1 MNRWTLLLAALA
13 VAIAV
18 PNAAYA
24 QGLSGTVSDETG
36 AVLPG
41 VTITAVHVDTN
52 TPTIAITDAGG
63 QYNLAAL
70 RVGAYNITADLPGF
84 TVVTLEN
91 LTVGVGQSLD
101 VDFTLTVAT
110 LDETITV
117 TAEAPLIDTQQSDL
131 GGRVDQRQIED
142 LPVLGRNWM
151 ALAMLAPGSRATDVT
166 DSPTGQSGRR
176 SDPGYYQLN
185 MDGVQVTNTMAGSF
199 FGNVRFARDSIAEF
213 EFQSSRFDATNGRS
227 MGILLNTVSRG
238 GTNVVTGNGFGY
250 FRHSSMIAADHV
262 SGLNLDYAN
271 QQAGFSIGG
280 PLIENDMH
288 YFGYYEGE
296 REPNEYFFD
305 TPWEHFNLPSFRAAR
320 AEQKF
325 GVRFDDQMGDI
336 GRAMYRISG
345 WKNREPLE
353 RHNSR
358 AHPSVSNDSG
368 FSNYQS
374 QIGLTQTFGG
384 NMVHELKVYFHYLT
398 SFRLAVGDV
407 GPRVILAGLTL
418 GHPPYL
424 PLNLIG
430 RTWTVRDDV
439 TLLLGDHE
447 LKLGGD
453 YIWNNDFYEW
463 NNSRFGELNAQANN
477 IPAGQPFP
485 VGFPH
490 SMAEMFPEWNDVSTW
505 NLHALSP
512 FTLFWEKSF
521 GDWTWNNFVPYVAGW
536 VQDNWEVH
544 PRLTLNLGLRW
555 DYAHNWAADQWY
567 VPGPRPPAS
576 LIREQTPN
584 DFMNFGPRL
593 GFAWQASDTTV
604 VRGGW
609 GRYFTGPKD
618 QWSHHTPV
626 NIQLAI
632 PEARN
637 PGGIDG
643 VGRADFLQNPF
654 VELGFGTGGG
664 FLTGDANI
672 SLEQAFA
679 APKATSGYIAHE
691 NIYVPYSNQMSVGL
705 QQSVGQTMSFQVDY
719 VVTDSLGEQENWNHN
734 VTYNA
739 ATGLNYPYSPNP
751 NRPGQHLQ
759 YRRYPHWGVVS
770 RAFSSRESL
779 YKALETAFTKRFSD
793 SWQAAVT
800 YTWANFDDCDGNP
813 LIWDGDQLNA
823 GVTIPRD
830 LGGQC
835 GPSTGEQ
842 HHRLVTNGIW
852 EMPGGLQ
859 LSGLYFFGSGQR
871 SLTQAGRD
879 GRDSGGK
886 SNRLRTDGTIVERNN
901 WVGLPI
907 HRVDMKLAWPIPAGA
922 YEIEA
927 SVEIFNLFNH
937 ANFYTYVTNEASPS
951 YGLPLQSFLVAYVP
965 FTAALGLKVSF

>member
-1 MNRWTLLLAALA
+1 MNRWVLVLAAVA
-13 VAIAV
+13 VLIAV

-24 QGLSGTVSDETG
+24 QGSLSGTVSDETG

-52 TPTIAITDAGG
+52 TPTVAITDAGG

-70 RVGAYNITADLPGF
+70 RVGAYNVTADLPGF

-91 LTVGVGQSLD
+91 LTLGVGQALD
-101 VDFTLTVAT
+101 LDFTLTVAT

-166 DSPTGQSGRR
+166 DSPTGLSGRR

-185 MDGVQVTNTMAGSF
+185 MDGVQVTNTMASSF
-199 FGNVRFARDSIAEF
+199 FGNVKFARDSIAEF

-271 QQAGFSIGG
+271 QQGGFSIGG
-280 PLIENDMH
+280 PLVENDMH

-305 TPWEHFNLPSFRAAR
+305 TPWDHFNLPSFRAAR
-320 AEQKF
+320 VEQKF

-345 WKNREPLE
+345 WKNRDPIE
-353 RHNSR
+353 RHNST
-358 AHPSVSNDSG
+358 AHPSTSNDSG

-398 SFRLAVGDV
+398 SFRIANGDV
-407 GPRVILAGLTL
+407 GPRVYLTGLTL
-418 GHPPYL
+418 GHPQYL

-453 YIWNNDFYEW
+453 YLWNNDFYEW
-463 NNSRFGELNAQANN
+463 NNARFGVLRAQARN
-477 IPAGQPFP
+477 ISAGQQFP
-485 VGFPH
+485 DGFPY
-490 SMAEMFPEWNDVSTW
+490 SMAEMFPTWNDTSSW
-505 NLHALSP
+505 NLYALSP
-512 FTLFWEKSF
+512 FTVRWQRSF

-576 LIREQTPN
+576 LIREPTPN

-609 GRYFTGPKD
+609 GRYYTGPKD

-632 PEARN
+632 PEALN
-637 PGGIDG
+637 AGGLDG
-643 VGRADFLQNPF
+643 MGRADFVANPYSH
-654 VELGFGTGGG
+654 LGWGTGGG
-664 FLTGDANI
+664 FLTGEADI
-672 SLEQAFA
+672 SLERAFA
-679 APKATSGYIAHE
+679 APKNTSGYIAHE
-691 NIYVPYSNQMSVGL
+691 NIYVPYSNQMSVGF

-739 ATGLNYPYSPNP
+739 ATGLNYPYST
-751 NRPGQHLQ
+751 GQYQQ
-759 YRRYPHWGVVS
+759 YRRYPHWGSVS

-800 YTWANFDDCDGNP
+800 YTWANFDDCDGIP
-813 LIWDGDQLNA
+813 LIWDNDALNP
-823 GVTIPRD
+823 GVTIPFD
-830 LGGQC
+830 LGGEC

-842 HHRLVTNGIW
+842 HHRLVTNAIW
-852 EMPGGLQ
+852 EAPGGLQ

-871 SLTQAGRD
+871 SATTYGTD
-879 GRDSGGK
+879 FRDSGGK
-886 SNRLRTDGTIVERNN
+886 SRRLRPDGSLVTRHD

-927 SVEIFNLFNH
+927 SVEIFNVFNH
-937 ANFYTYVTNEASPS
+937 ANFYTYVTNESSPS
-951 YGLPLQSFLVAYVP
+951 YGNPRQSFLVAYVP
-965 FTAALGLKVSF
+965 RTAAVGLKVSF

>member
-1 MNRWTLLLAALA
+1 MNRWVLVLAAVA
-13 VAIAV
+13 VLIAV
-18 PNAAYA
+18 PSAAYA

-41 VTITAVHVDTN
+41 VTITATHVDTN
-52 TPTIAITDAGG
+52 TPTVAITDAGG
-63 QYNLAAL
+63 QYNFAAL
-70 RVGAYNITADLPGF
+70 RVGAYNVTADLPGF

-101 VDFTLTVAT
+101 LDFTLTVAT

-166 DSPTGQSGRR
+166 DSPTGLSGRR

-185 MDGVQVTNTMAGSF
+185 MDGVQVTNTMASSF
-199 FGNVRFARDSIAEF
+199 FGNVKFARDSIAEF

-262 SGLNLDYAN
+262 SGQSLDYAN
-271 QQAGFSIGG
+271 QQGGFSIGG
-280 PLIENDMH
+280 PLTENDMH

-305 TPWEHFNLPSFRAAR
+305 TPWDHFNLPSFRAAR
-320 AEQKF
+320 VEQKF
-325 GVRFDDQMGDI
+325 GLRFDDQMGDI
-336 GRAMYRISG
+336 GRAMYRFSG
-345 WKNREPLE
+345 WKNRDPIE
-353 RHNSR
+353 RHNST
-358 AHPSVSNDSG
+358 AHPSTSNDSG
-368 FSNYQS
+368 FSNYQA

-398 SFRLAVGDV
+398 SFRIANGDV
-407 GPRVILAGLTL
+407 GPRVYLSGLTL
-418 GHPPYL
+418 GHPQYL

-439 TLLLGDHE
+439 TLLLGNHE

-453 YIWNNDFYEW
+453 YLWNNDFYEW
-463 NNSRFGELNAQANN
+463 NNARFGVLDARARN
-477 IPAGQPFP
+477 IPAGQQFP
-485 VGFPH
+485 EGFPY
-490 SMAEMFPEWNDVSTW
+490 SMGEMFPAWNDVSSW

-512 FTLFWEKSF
+512 FTLRWQRSF

-576 LIREQTPN
+576 LIREPTSN

-609 GRYFTGPKD
+609 GRYYTGPKD

-632 PEARN
+632 PEALN
-637 PGGIDG
+637 AGGLDG
-643 VGRADFLQNPF
+643 MGRADFVANPF
-654 VELGFGTGGG
+654 AELGWGTGGG
-664 FLTGDANI
+664 FLTGEADI
-672 SLEQAFA
+672 SLERAFA
-679 APKATSGYIAHE
+679 APKNTSGYIAHE
-691 NIYVPYSNQMSVGL
+691 NIYVPYSNQMSVGF

-739 ATGLNYPYSPNP
+739 ATGLNYPYSTGNY
-751 NRPGQHLQ
+751 QQ
-759 YRRYPHWGVVS
+759 YRRYPHWGSVS

-800 YTWANFDDCDGNP
+800 YTWANFDDCDGSP
-813 LIWDGDQLNA
+813 LIWDNDALNP
-823 GVTIPRD
+823 GVSIPFD

-842 HHRLVTNGIW
+842 HHRLVTNAIW
-852 EMPGGLQ
+852 ETPGGLQ

-871 SLTQAGRD
+871 SATSYGTD
-879 GRDSGGK
+879 FRDSGGK
-886 SNRLRTDGTIVERNN
+886 SNRLRPDGALVPRHD

-927 SVEIFNLFNH
+927 SLEVFNLFNH
-937 ANFYTYVTNEASPS
+937 ANFYSYVTNESSPS
-951 YGLPLQSFLVAYVP
+951 YGNPLQSFLVAYVP
-965 FTAALGLKVSF
+965 RTAALGLKVSF

>member
-1 MNRWTLLLAALA
+1 MNRSVLVLAALTI
-13 VAIAV
+13 VIAV
-18 PNAAYA
+18 PHAAYA
-24 QGLSGTVSDETG
+24 QTVSGTVSDETG

-41 VTITAVHVDTN
+41 VTITATHVETN
-52 TPTIAITDAGG
+52 TPTVAITDAGG

-70 RVGAYNITADLPGF
+70 RIGQYNVTADLPGF
-84 TVVTLEN
+84 TVVTQEN
-91 LTVGVGQSLD
+91 LTVGVGQSIDLN
-101 VDFTLTVAT
+101 FTLTVAT

-166 DSPTGQSGRR
+166 DSPTGQSGSRA
-176 SDPGYYQLN
+176 DPGYYQLN

-199 FGNVRFARDSIAEF
+199 FGNVRFARDAIAEF
-213 EFQSSRFDATNGRS
+213 EFQSSRFDATQGRS

-262 SGLNLDYAN
+262 SGTKLDYAN
-271 QQAGFSIGG
+271 QQGGFSIGG
-280 PLIENDMH
+280 PIIENDIH

-296 REPNEYFFD
+296 REPNEYFFN
-305 TPWEHFNLPSFRAAR
+305 TPWDHFNIPAFSAAR
-320 AEQKF
+320 VEQKV

-345 WKNREPLE
+345 WKNRQPIEL
-353 RHNSR
+353 HNSS
-358 AHPSVSNDSG
+358 AHPSTSNNSG
-368 FSNYQS
+368 FSNYQA
-374 QIGLTQTFGG
+374 QLGLTQTFGG

-398 SFRLAVGDV
+398 SFRVANGDV
-407 GPRVILAGLTL
+407 GPRVSLSGLTL
-418 GHPPYL
+418 GHGQYL

-447 LKLGGD
+447 LKIGGD

-463 NNSRFGELNAQANN
+463 NNRRFGVLDARARN
-477 IPAGQPFP
+477 IPAGQQFP
-485 VGFPH
+485 DGFPY
-490 SMAEMFPEWNDVSTW
+490 SMAEMFPVWDDVSTW
-505 NLHALSP
+505 NLWALSP
-512 FTLFWEKSF
+512 FTLRWQRSF
-521 GDWTWNNFVPYVAGW
+521 GDWTWNNFVPYVGAW

-576 LIREQTPN
+576 IIREPTPN
-584 DFMNFGPRL
+584 DFANFGPRL
-593 GFAWQASDTTV
+593 GFAWQATDTTV

-632 PEARN
+632 PAAEN

-643 VGRADFLQNPF
+643 MGRMDFLQNPYL
-654 VELGFGTGGG
+654 ELGWGNGGG
-664 FLTGDANI
+664 FLTGEAGLSIED
-672 SLEQAFA
+672 AFA
-679 APKATSGYIAHE
+679 APKDTSGYIAHE
-691 NIYVPYSNQMSVGL
+691 DIFVPYSNQMSVGI
-705 QQSVGQTMSFQVDY
+705 QQQLGQAMSFQVDY
-719 VVTDSLGEQENWNHN
+719 VVTDALGEQQNWNHN

-739 ATGLNYPYSPNP
+739 ATGLNYPYVGAGSE
-751 NRPGQHLQ
+751 Q
-759 YRRYPHWGVVS
+759 YRRYPHWGLMS
-770 RAFSSRESL
+770 RAFSAIDSL

-793 SWQAAVT
+793 GWQAAVT

-813 LIWDGDQLNA
+813 LIWDGDQLNP
-823 GVTIPRD
+823 GVALAPD

-835 GPSTGEQ
+835 GPGTGEQ
-842 HHRLVTNGIW
+842 HHRLVTNAIW
-852 EMPGGLQ
+852 EMPGGAQ
-859 LSGLYFFGSGQR
+859 LSGLYFFGSGNR
-871 SLTQAGRD
+871 WGTNYGADLRN
-879 GRDSGGK
+879 SGGK
-886 SNRLRTDGTIVERNN
+886 STRLRPDGTIVPRNN
-901 WVGLPI
+901 FVGNPI
-907 HRVDMKLAWPIPAGA
+907 HRVDMKLAWPVQAGA

-927 SVEIFNLFNH
+927 SIEVFNLFNH
-937 ANFYTYVTNEASPS
+937 ANFFQYTTAEASPS
-951 YGLPLQSFLVAYVP
+951 YGLPRQSFLVAYVP
-965 FTAALGLKVSF
+965 RTAAVGLKVAF